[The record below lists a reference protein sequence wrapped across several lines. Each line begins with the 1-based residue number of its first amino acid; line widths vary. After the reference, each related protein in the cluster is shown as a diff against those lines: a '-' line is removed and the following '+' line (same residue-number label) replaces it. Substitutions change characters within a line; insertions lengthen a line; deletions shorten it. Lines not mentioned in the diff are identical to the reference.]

1 MRKILTRFTIVP
13 ITLLAV
19 AALAAGGL
27 LAFLAWRDREAVSLA
42 SSVVSENSPI
52 AELATREIVWKVVH
66 IGSTVSTDTV
76 RETVYTIKAGYD
88 LSQAE
93 TPVVDKEAK
102 TVTLTLPPPKILS
115 IDHFLQRE
123 SFERKT
129 LVERVFGENRDDGK
143 ADREDIVQLASDCD
157 KFALLSAE
165 NLRESV
171 VALIANR
178 LRDACGYELVVQA
191 GLDIPAKVMF
201 NAYFEEKGVDFRL
214 P

>member
-27 LAFLAWRDREAVSLA
+27 LAFLAWRDREAVSFA

-52 AELATREIVWKVVH
+52 AELATRKIVWKVVH

-129 LVERVFGENRDDGK
+129 LVERVFGDNRDDGK

-201 NAYFEEKGVDFRL
+201 NAYFEEKGVPFRL

>member
-27 LAFLAWRDREAVSLA
+27 LAFLAWRDREAVSFV

-52 AELATREIVWKVVH
+52 AELATRKIVWKVVH

-129 LVERVFGENRDDGK
+129 LVERVFGENRDDGT
-143 ADREDIVQLASDCD
+143 ADREDIMQLASDCD

>member
-1 MRKILTRFTIVP
+1 MGVP
-13 ITLLAV
+13 ITLLVVAV
-19 AALAAGGL
+19 LAAGGL
-27 LAFLAWRDREAVSLA
+27 FAFLAWRDRQAISFA

-52 AELATREIVWKVVH
+52 AELATRKIVWKVVH

-93 TPVVDKEAK
+93 TPVVDKAAK

-123 SFERKT
+123 SFEKKT
-129 LVERVFGENRDDGK
+129 LIERIFGENREDGK
-143 ADREDIVQLASDCD
+143 ADREDIVQLAADCD

-201 NAYFEEKGVDFRL
+201 NAYFEEKGVPFRL

>member
-27 LAFLAWRDREAVSLA
+27 FAFLAWRDREAVSFA

-52 AELATREIVWKVVH
+52 AELATRKIVWKVVH

-129 LVERVFGENRDDGK
+129 LVERVFGDNREDGK

-214 P
+214 Q

>member
-27 LAFLAWRDREAVSLA
+27 LAFLAWRDREAVSFA

-52 AELATREIVWKVVH
+52 AELATRKIVWKVVH

-129 LVERVFGENRDDGK
+129 LVERVFGENREDGK

-201 NAYFEEKGVDFRL
+201 NAYFEEKGVPFRL

>member
-1 MRKILTRFTIVP
+1 MRKILTRFTSVP

-27 LAFLAWRDREAVSLA
+27 LAFLAWRDREAVSFA

-52 AELATREIVWKVVH
+52 AELATRKIVWKVVH

-102 TVTLTLPPPKILS
+102 TVTLTLPPPKIIS
-115 IDHFLQRE
+115 VDHFLQRE

-129 LVERVFGENRDDGK
+129 LVERVFGENREDGK

-214 P
+214 Q

>member
-27 LAFLAWRDREAVSLA
+27 LAFLAWRDREAVSFA

-52 AELATREIVWKVVH
+52 AELATRKIVWKVVH

-201 NAYFEEKGVDFRL
+201 NAYFEEKGVPFRL

>member
-27 LAFLAWRDREAVSLA
+27 LAFLAWRDREAVSFA

-52 AELATREIVWKVVH
+52 AELATRKIVWKVVH

-102 TVTLTLPPPKILS
+102 TVTLTLPPPKIIS
-115 IDHFLQRE
+115 VDHFLQRE

-129 LVERVFGENRDDGK
+129 LVERVFGENREDGK

-157 KFALLSAE
+157 KFALLSAD

-214 P
+214 Q

>member
-27 LAFLAWRDREAVSLA
+27 LAFLAWRDREAVSFA

-52 AELATREIVWKVVH
+52 AELATRKIVWKVVH

-102 TVTLTLPPPKILS
+102 TVTLTLPPPKIIS

-123 SFERKT
+123 AFERKT

-157 KFALLSAE
+157 KFAL
-165 NLRESV
+165 
-171 VALIANR
+171 
-178 LRDACGYELVVQA
+178 GYELVVQA

-214 P
+214 Q

>member
-27 LAFLAWRDREAVSLA
+27 LAFLAWRDREAVSFA

-52 AELATREIVWKVVH
+52 AELATRKIVWKVVH

-129 LVERVFGENRDDGK
+129 LVERVFGDNREDGK

>member
-13 ITLLAV
+13 IALLAV

-27 LAFLAWRDREAVSLA
+27 LAFLAWRDREAVSFA

-52 AELATREIVWKVVH
+52 AELATRKIVWKVVH

-129 LVERVFGENRDDGK
+129 LVERVFGENREDGK

>member
-19 AALAAGGL
+19 AVLAVGAI
-27 LAFLAWRDREAVSLA
+27 FVELAWRDRQAISFA

-52 AELATREIVWKVVH
+52 AELATRKIVWKVVH

-129 LVERVFGENRDDGK
+129 LVERVFGENREDGK

-157 KFALLSAE
+157 KFALLSAD

-201 NAYFEEKGVDFRL
+201 NAYFEEKGVPFRL

>member
-1 MRKILTRFTIVP
+1 MGVP
-13 ITLLAV
+13 ITLLVVAV
-19 AALAAGGL
+19 LAAGGL
-27 LAFLAWRDREAVSLA
+27 LAFLAWRDKQAISFA
-42 SSVVSENSPI
+42 SSVISENSPI
-52 AELATREIVWKVVH
+52 AELATRKIVWKVVH

-93 TPVVDKEAK
+93 TPVVDTAAK

-129 LVERVFGENRDDGK
+129 LVERIFGENREDGK
-143 ADREDIVQLASDCD
+143 ADREDIVQLAADCE
-157 KFALLSAE
+157 KFGLLSAT

-171 VALIANR
+171 ATLVANR
-178 LRDACGYELVVQA
+178 LRDACGYELAVQA
-191 GLDIPAKVMF
+191 GLDIPAKAMF
-201 NAYFEEKGVDFRL
+201 NAYFEEKGVPFRL

>member
-27 LAFLAWRDREAVSLA
+27 LAFLAWRDREAVSFA

-52 AELATREIVWKVVH
+52 AELATRKIVWKVVH

-129 LVERVFGENRDDGK
+129 LVERVFGENREDGK

>member
-1 MRKILTRFTIVP
+1 MGAP
-13 ITLLAV
+13 ITLLVV

-27 LAFLAWRDREAVSLA
+27 FAFLAWRDRQAVEFA

-52 AELATREIVWKVVH
+52 AELATRKIVWKVVH
-66 IGSTVSTDTV
+66 VGSTVSTDTV

-88 LSQAE
+88 LSQAD
-93 TPVVDKEAK
+93 TPVVDKGSK

-115 IDHFLQRE
+115 VDHFLQRTSVE
-123 SFERKT
+123 KKT
-129 LVERVFGENRDDGK
+129 LVERVFGSNGEDGH
-143 ADREDIVQLASDCD
+143 ADREDIVRLAADCE
-157 KFALLSAE
+157 KFGLLSAE
-165 NLRESV
+165 NLRESL
-171 VALIANR
+171 VALIANK

-201 NAYFEEKGVDFRL
+201 NAYFEEKGVPFRL

>member
-27 LAFLAWRDREAVSLA
+27 LAFLAWRDREAVSFA

-52 AELATREIVWKVVH
+52 AELATRKIVWKVVH

-88 LSQAE
+88 LSQSE
-93 TPVVDKEAK
+93 KPVVDKEAK

-123 SFERKT
+123 AFERKT
-129 LVERVFGENRDDGK
+129 LVERVFGENRNDGK